1 MAQVI
6 NTNVAS
12 LFAGAA
18 LQKSAVALQTAQN
31 RLASGLRINSAKDD
45 ATGLVTA
52 TNFDISRRAAH
63 VNQRAA
69 EDALSQAQT
78 SDGILGVMADNLL
91 RMGEISSS
99 SAEYTALQTENSRLS
114 ALVVATPGS
123 SSNGGVTVTG
133 GTVATNANISA
144 INTARAA
151 YGADMAALQSAINS
165 FAIQKVNLSAS
176 YSRVM
181 DADYASETTNMTRN
195 NILQQAGMAVLA
207 QANQTPNTVLT
218 LLR

>member
-31 RLASGLRINSAKDD
+31 RLASGLRINSGKDD

-52 TNFDISRRAAH
+52 VGFDSSRRDAA
-63 VNQRAA
+63 VNQRTA
-69 EDALSQAQT
+69 EDALSNAQT
-78 SDGILGVMADNLL
+78 YDGIVGIMVDNAL
-91 RMGEISSS
+91 RMEELGSGD
-99 SAEYTALQTENSRLS
+99 EYDALKLEQARLAGLTADMATVAGVTLS
-114 ALVVATPGS
+114 GS
-123 SSNGGVTVTG
+123 S
-133 GTVATNANISA
+133 VASTDTSA
-144 INTARAA
+144 DLAAARGA

-165 FAIQKVNLSAS
+165 FAIQQVNLSAS
-176 YSRVM
+176 FSRVM
-181 DADYASETTNMTRN
+181 DTDYAAETASMTRA

-207 QANQTPNTVLT
+207 QANQVPSSVLT

>member
-31 RLASGLRINSAKDD
+31 RLASGLRINSGKDD

-52 TNFDISRRAAH
+52 VGFDSSRRDAA
-63 VNQRAA
+63 VNQRTA
-69 EDALSQAQT
+69 EDALSNAQT
-78 SDGILGVMADNLL
+78 YDGIVGIMVDNAL
-91 RMGEISSS
+91 RMEEL
-99 SAEYTALQTENSRLS
+99 ATTDDEYTALSSEQTRLAGLTSAMTDVAGVSLS
-114 ALVVATPGS
+114 ATAATAGDTAS
-123 SSNGGVTVTG
+123 QL
-133 GTVATNANISA
+133 ATK
-144 INTARAA
+144 RGA

-165 FAIQKVNLSAS
+165 FAIQQVNLSAS

-181 DADYASETTNMTRN
+181 DTDYAAETASMTRA

-207 QANQTPNTVLT
+207 QANQVPSSVLT

>member
-18 LQKSAVALQTAQN
+18 LQKSAVALQNAQN

-45 ATGLVTA
+45 ATGLVSA
-52 TNFDISRRAAH
+52 TNFDISRRAAAT
-63 VNQRAA
+63 NQRSA
-69 EDALSQAQT
+69 ENALSAAQT
-78 SDGILGVMADNLL
+78 YDGILGIMSDNLL
-91 RMGEISSS
+91 RMGEIGAG
-99 SAEYTALQTENSRLS
+99 AESTALAAENTRLS
-114 ALVVATPGS
+114 ALVLGTPASG
-123 SSNGGVTVTG
+123 SNGGVTVTG
-133 GTVATNANISA
+133 STVAAAATIGAV
-144 INTARAA
+144 NTARAA

-165 FAIQKVNLSAS
+165 FAIQQVNLSAS

-181 DADYASETTNMTRN
+181 DADYAAETTSMTRN

>member
-45 ATGLVTA
+45 ATGLVSA
-52 TNFDISRRAAH
+52 TNFDISRRAAAT
-63 VNQRAA
+63 NQRAA
-69 EDALSQAQT
+69 EDALSVAQT
-78 SDGILGVMADNLL
+78 ADGLLGIMSDNLL
-91 RMGEISSS
+91 RIGEIGASSTEGVALA
-99 SAEYTALQTENSRLS
+99 AENARLA
-114 ALVVATPGS
+114 ALVSATPGTA
-123 SSNGGVTVTG
+123 SNGGVTVTG
-133 GTVATNANISA
+133 ATIATNATIGTV
-144 INTARAA
+144 NTSRAA
-151 YGADMAALQSAINS
+151 FGADMAALQSAINS
-165 FAIQKVNLSAS
+165 FAIQQVNLSAS

-181 DADYASETTNMTRN
+181 DADYAAETTSMTRN